1 MNFTKKSKKVRVI
14 LVETKSYYAKY
25 ICPSCHVEYSGVGVN
40 KSTVSF
46 KCDCGQVLVVESIA
60 VACSGLT
67 KRALDFAPESRV
79 NCTFCGGLLPKHNLP
94 CEMAQSQ

>member
-1 MNFTKKSKKVRVI
+1 MSVTKKSKKVCVT

-46 KCDCGQVLVVESIA
+46 KCDCGQVLLVESIA
-60 VACSGLT
+60 VASGGLT
-67 KRALDFAPESRV
+67 QRAADAIEPRR
-79 NCTFCGGLLPKHNLP
+79 
-94 CEMAQSQ
+94 

>member
-1 MNFTKKSKKVRVI
+1 MSVTKKHKKVSVT

-25 ICPSCHVEYSGVGVN
+25 VCPSCHVEYSGVGVN

-60 VACSGLT
+60 VASGGLT
-67 KRALDFAPESRV
+67 PLAPDTATPSEAGES
-79 NCTFCGGLLPKHNLP
+79 
-94 CEMAQSQ
+94 S